1 MLCHTHSSSLILGG
15 TYNPTNFSPV
25 KLCVYCMCYT
35 KFSSFQQDCDDDHCM
50 PFYVGITI
58 DGADFIIKCIELV
71 MLLIEHFLYIIIMS
85 QGPAIIRSYVLAR
98 GHGAG
103 WFYLDIM
110 FYCEIM
116 PL

>member
-25 KLCVYCMCYT
+25 KLCVYYMCYT

-50 PFYVGITI
+50 PFYVGIS
-58 DGADFIIKCIELV
+58 AYELV

-103 WFYLDIM
+103 WFYLDI
-110 FYCEIM
+110 YN
-116 PL
+116 